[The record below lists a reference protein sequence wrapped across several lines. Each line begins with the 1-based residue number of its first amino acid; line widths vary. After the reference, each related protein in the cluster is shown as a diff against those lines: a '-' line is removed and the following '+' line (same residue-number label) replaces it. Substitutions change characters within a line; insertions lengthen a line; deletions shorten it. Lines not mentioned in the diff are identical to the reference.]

1 MLKVSEEVMWRG
13 EFEDVDLVHHG
24 EALRFRFE
32 LDEDLV
38 EDTTALNGAVVAA
51 CYWDYIAN
59 GAFEDELV
67 KMLRKEHGCSKEVSE
82 YVIEALEEGRLFGY
96 DQLTSKMEEVGEFD
110 ALSSRCKEVFYVQ

>member
-51 CYWDYIAN
+51 CYWDYISN